1 MDLAMSLLLQ
11 LLDCYRDFDSEHLDL
26 ASNEVNPDDTDAIVF
41 VFKALV
47 NHLPEDVVLY
57 LMIDDLKAFAQPAS
71 RKYEMIQVM
80 EKLLEL
86 HREVMDCLRKMRP

>member
-1 MDLAMSLLLQ
+1 MSLLLQ
-11 LLDCYRDFDSEHLDL
+11 LLDYYRDFDSEHLDL
-26 ASNEVNPDDTDAIVF
+26 ASNEVNPGDTDAIMF

-47 NHLPEDVVLY
+47 NQLPEDVVLY
-57 LMIDDLKAFAQPAS
+57 LMIDDLKAFTQPAS

-86 HREVMDCLRKMRP
+86 HRELSLWQLSS